1 MKLLI
6 ASDIHG
12 SALFCRQLLDR
23 VEAENP
29 DKLLLLGDLLYHGPT
44 ERFAPGLPAQGCHHH
59 ALRSEGPDSGR
70 AGQLRGRGGPDGAAL
85 PCMADYALVQAEPDL
100 TLFATHG
107 HLWNPDH
114 LPPLASGAVFLFG
127 HTHIKAVR
135 RVHGVLTLNPGSV
148 SIPKDGSHS
157 YLTYQAGECCFHTLD
172 GAVLSRVSCR

>member
-12 SALFCRQLLDR
+12 SAPFCRQLLDR

-29 DKLLLLGDLLYHGPT
+29 DKLLFLGDLLYHGPRNDLPEGYRPKEVIT
-44 ERFAPGLPAQGCHHH
+44 MLSGLKDRILAV
-59 ALRSEGPDSGR
+59 
-70 AGQLRGRGGPDGAAL
+70 RGNCEAEVDQMVLPF

-100 TLFATHG
+100 SLFATHG
-107 HLWNPDH
+107 HLWDPDR
-114 LPPLASGAVFLFG
+114 LPPLASGTVFLFG

-135 RVHGVLTLNPGSV
+135 RVHGILTLNPGSV

-157 YLTYQAGECCFHTLD
+157 YLTYQAGEFRFHTLD
-172 GAVLSRVSCR
+172 GAVLSRVSSR